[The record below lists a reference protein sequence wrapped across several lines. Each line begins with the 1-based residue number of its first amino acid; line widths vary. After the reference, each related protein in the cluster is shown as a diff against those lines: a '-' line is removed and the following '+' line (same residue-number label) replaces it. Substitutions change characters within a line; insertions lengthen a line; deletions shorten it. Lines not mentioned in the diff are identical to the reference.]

1 MRKSFAGPIDQ
12 ELLEY
17 CYATSHQPGAHHAP
31 LAFIAGELFPKT
43 APQQIY
49 AKVSAPVLVLY
60 DRDPHTSFAAL
71 DGFAQQHPN
80 YQTQRIVPSQGLPQ
94 VEVPARTAQS
104 MQDFWRRVE
113 RAYDRRRGEPLTAA
127 RRTHTNGVTSHR
139 A

>member
-1 MRKSFAGPIDQ
+1 MRKSFAGPVDQ

-71 DGFAQQHPN
+71 DAFAQQHPN
-80 YQTQRIVPSQGLPQ
+80 YQTHASC
-94 VEVPARTAQS
+94 PAKAC
-104 MQDFWRRVE
+104 RRSRCR
-113 RAYDRRRGEPLTAA
+113 RAPRRA
-127 RRTHTNGVTSHR
+127 RRTTGDASSAPMTG
-139 A
+139 AG